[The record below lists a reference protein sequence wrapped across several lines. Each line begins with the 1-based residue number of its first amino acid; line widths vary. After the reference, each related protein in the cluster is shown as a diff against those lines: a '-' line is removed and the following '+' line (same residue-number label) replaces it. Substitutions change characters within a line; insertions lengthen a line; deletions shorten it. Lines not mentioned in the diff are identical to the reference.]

1 MPPVARRAIWI
12 AFAFSL
18 AVHAVL
24 LAELPG
30 LTFTAPPMRTT
41 LNAELQRPL
50 PPPAPPPRIAPARK
64 PAPRAVRP
72 APAAVPQAPSIP
84 VPRTAE
90 SVDPAPAPAPEP
102 VAEASPEPAG
112 APTPALDPPPAPA
125 AAEAPPTPESTP
137 VAASSGTITYDLFY
151 RGSGGSLGRSIQTWQ
166 IDRTSYRLTS
176 VSEPVGL
183 AAVFL
188 SHRYAYTSEGRI
200 GPEGLQPERFT
211 AQGGRGGARRA
222 AATFDYAKQEIT
234 YGASGT
240 ARTQAL
246 PIGTQDLLSF
256 VYQIA
261 LAAELTPGKRQMI
274 ITSGSKIDT
283 YALDIGEEEAIDL
296 PVGPMRAIPVRRIT
310 TRGEE
315 GVQFWLSSAPPRLP
329 VRIRF
334 FDSEGKMT
342 FEQVAARIEFH
353 GS

>member
-1 MPPVARRAIWI
+1 VPRRAIWI

-24 LAELPG
+24 LAELPA
-30 LTFTAPPMRTT
+30 LMFTDPPVRAT
-41 LNAELQRPL
+41 LNAELQRPP
-50 PPPAPPPRIAPARK
+50 PPPAPPPKIAPARK
-64 PAPRAVRP
+64 PAPPAARP
-72 APAAVPQAPSIP
+72 APAPQSQSIP
-84 VPRTAE
+84 IPRTAE
-90 SVDPAPAPAPEP
+90 SIDPVPAPALAPAPTPEP
-102 VAEASPEPAG
+102 VAEAGPEPVS
-112 APTPALDPPPAPA
+112 APAPDPPPAPA
-125 AAEAPPTPESTP
+125 VAETPLPPEPMP
-137 VAASSGTITYDLFY
+137 VATSSGTITYDLFY

-176 VSEPVGL
+176 VSEPTGL

-188 SHRYAYTSEGRI
+188 SHRYAYTSEGKI
-200 GPEGLQPERFT
+200 GPDGLQPERFT

-234 YGASGT
+234 YGAIGS
-240 ARTQAL
+240 AHTQAL
-246 PIGTQDLLSF
+246 PVGTQDLLSF

-261 LAAELTPGKRQMI
+261 LAADLTPGKRQMV

-283 YALDIGEEEAIDL
+283 YALDIGQEEAIDL
-296 PVGPMRAIPVRRIT
+296 PVGPMRAIPVRRIAAS
-310 TRGEE
+310 GEE

-334 FDSEGKMT
+334 FDREGKMT
-342 FEQVAARIEFH
+342 FEQVASRIELH